1 MLFLNFFKGGE
12 SLLTVDDIKNA
23 SFRRANFGGYKPEDV
38 DAFIDDVQI
47 SFEQL
52 IAEKEELL
60 SRVKDLSAKV
70 DKFYEEDNSIKSVIL
85 NAQKIAEKTLD
96 DAKSKTS
103 DMINSAAEKSE
114 KMINEAKKK
123 VSINA
128 EISEKLK
135 EESSKLRKKLEEIYE
150 KHMKIIR
157 DIPIDSKNAEKSSAE
172 IKENPENFK
181 DKVNIN
187 DFKVDFSKNSKPGS
201 SEGDS
206 VKDIFSSEKLERP
219 RKKFEN
225 LKFGSNVTDDE
236 RDEKHAGAYFGIFKK
251 K

>member
-150 KHMKIIR
+150 KHMKM
-157 DIPIDSKNAEKSSAE
+157 E
-172 IKENPENFK
+172 
-181 DKVNIN
+181 
-187 DFKVDFSKNSKPGS
+187 
-201 SEGDS
+201 
-206 VKDIFSSEKLERP
+206 
-219 RKKFEN
+219 
-225 LKFGSNVTDDE
+225 LKFIT
-236 RDEKHAGAYFGIFKK
+236 
-251 K
+251 

>member
-1 MLFLNFFKGGE
+1 M
-12 SLLTVDDIKNA
+12 LTVDDIKNA

-38 DAFIDDVQI
+38 DAFIDDVQV

-60 SRVKDLSAKV
+60 SKVKDLSAKV

-96 DAKSKTS
+96 DAKSRTS

-123 VSINA
+123 VSISA
-128 EISEKLK
+128 EISDKLR
-135 EESSKLRKKLEEIYE
+135 EESSKLRKQLEEIYE

-157 DIPIDSKNAEKSSAE
+157 DIPVDSKEPKKSSSE
-172 IKENPENFK
+172 IQEEPENFK
-181 DKVNIN
+181 GKVNIN
-187 DFKVDFSKNSKPGS
+187 EFKVDFSKNSDSELSEDAS
-201 SEGDS
+201 S
-206 VKDIFSSEKLERP
+206 KDIFSSEKLEHP
-219 RKKFEN
+219 RRKFEN
-225 LKFGSNVTDDE
+225 LKFGNNATDDE
-236 RDEKHAGAYFGIFKK
+236 HDKKNSGAYFGIFKK